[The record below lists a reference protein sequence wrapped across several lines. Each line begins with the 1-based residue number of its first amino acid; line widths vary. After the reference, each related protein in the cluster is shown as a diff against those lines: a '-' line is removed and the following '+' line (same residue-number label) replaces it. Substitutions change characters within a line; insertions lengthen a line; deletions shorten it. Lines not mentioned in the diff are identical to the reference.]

1 MKPRQILC
9 RINAIQRI
17 VKITRAMEIVAS
29 TQLRKLELK
38 FTPVKEYFNIL
49 EDIVRQI
56 YISYH
61 NLPNIWL
68 RPRSDDNILIVVIGS
83 DRGLCG
89 SFNFELLAK
98 VKELIQQ
105 LEADNKK
112 VIDIIPVGKKCTSY
126 CRRIYEKEGLVNY
139 SGREQEVVKILKDKI
154 ITSYREEKVD
164 NVVGISTLYKKSG
177 KEKIKVEKLLP
188 IEFED
193 SHQKVRNIDW
203 ILEPYWESL
212 LDLVIP
218 AFLEF
223 RLLSILMESR
233 LAEEL
238 SRMLAMKYSKENG
251 EDMIDNLTLKYHRA
265 RQAQITTEILEIT
278 QGVEAAI

>member
-1 MKPRQILC
+1 MKPRQLLR

-38 FTPVKEYFNIL
+38 FIPVKEYCNIL

-61 NLPNIWL
+61 NLPNFWF
-68 RPRSDDNILIVVIGS
+68 RPRSDGNILIVVIGS

-89 SFNFELLAK
+89 AFNFELLAK

-105 LEADNKK
+105 LEAENKK

-139 SGREQEVVKILKDKI
+139 AGKEKETAKILKEKI

-164 NVVGISTLYKKSG
+164 NIVVISTQYKKSG
-177 KEKIKVEKLLP
+177 REKIKVDRVLP
-188 IEFED
+188 VEFED
-193 SHQKVRNIDW
+193 SHQIVRNIDW
-203 ILEPYWESL
+203 ILEPDWESL
-212 LDLVIP
+212 LDLIVP
-218 AFLEF
+218 VFLEY
-223 RLLSILMESR
+223 RLLYTLMESR

-238 SRMLAMKYSKENG
+238 YRMLAMKYAKENG
-251 EDMIDNLTLKYHRA
+251 EEMISNLTLKYHRA

-278 QGVEAAI
+278 QGVEVAL